1 MRKNKKNWEIFSKSW
16 KENAIV
22 CDHFPTTP
30 ALITTTN
37 NMENNM
43 NIKQI
48 DLQLKNDE
56 VYQNL
61 LIEIKDLIKK
71 QAILERTMSSLDNL
85 RLSIEKRTDF
95 KIKNQKYFK
104 VAQ

>member
-1 MRKNKKNWEIFSKSW
+1 
-16 KENAIV
+16 
-22 CDHFPTTP
+22 
-30 ALITTTN
+30 
-37 NMENNM
+37 M

-48 DLQLKNDE
+48 DLELKNDE